1 MSCLLANAFFTL
13 LYIPFFYVRI
23 GAGYCMGVICLFI
36 PYIVGGVRFNFKT
49 DIMIYFF
56 LIIETFL
63 TMTMFSAFGMMIIAR
78 HQLLIDDHSFFKMRP
93 SMKYLSYFAVNC
105 AMHIMTT
112 STVLSPIASSR
123 DRQIIRLKDFPQL
136 KWQTRGLNWFVFD
149 SVASPALKDFT
160 YYAFFIAVPL
170 FCAFIILPFMHMLI
184 IVMNARKNIKREQRH
199 KMAHLRQAQTIIMQA
214 LILFICLG
222 IPFVPAVL
230 STLRDNVYADSQTSI
245 CIAEMVFVS
254 STLLNS
260 LLIVSRNHAYRQAIV
275 QLFRNS
281 LPSLR
286 NRNISSIVNQSR

>member
-1 MSCLLANAFFTL
+1 
-13 LYIPFFYVRI
+13 
-23 GAGYCMGVICLFI
+23 
-36 PYIVGGVRFNFKT
+36 
-49 DIMIYFF
+49 MIYFF

-123 DRQIIRLKDFPQL
+123 DRQIIRPKDFPQL

-230 STLRDNVYADSQTSI
+230 STLRDNVYADSQSELSFGDSVRKI
-245 CIAEMVFVS
+245 IVRAE
-254 STLLNS
+254 
-260 LLIVSRNHAYRQAIV
+260 
-275 QLFRNS
+275 
-281 LPSLR
+281 SLR
-286 NRNISSIVNQSR
+286 FYFSNLLRSNCIYSIFNLHRRDGLRVFHTSQFTFNRFPKSRISSSNRPIIPKFFTKFKKS